1 MEEKLHHDII
11 NEGTN
16 VRQDS
21 LEDPNSYL
29 NLDRW
34 DPTAAHSYI
43 IILDAQQPSTVG
55 GAHSP
60 PNTPCK
66 SLSPPNAP
74 CKRPTAA
81 NSPSRSPTPSK
92 RSPSPTPP
100 TYKRQMRTTSSQ
112 TKSKCTCNKKQ
123 EPHTWEGNTNRSI
136 QESLLSKD
144 DQNANKQCILDYKSM
159 LSKHIKTCEEKC
171 AIIRE
176 GMEIPT
182 WQSSS

>member
-1 MEEKLHHDII
+1 LHHDII

-29 NLDRW
+29 NLHQG
-34 DPTAAHSYI
+34 DPTVAHSYI
-43 IILDAQQPSTVG
+43 IILDALQPSTVG

-112 TKSKCTCNKKQ
+112 TKSKCTCN
-123 EPHTWEGNTNRSI
+123 N
-136 QESLLSKD
+136 SLAKSVP
-144 DQNANKQCILDYKSM
+144 NK
-159 LSKHIKTCEEKC
+159 
-171 AIIRE
+171 
-176 GMEIPT
+176 
-182 WQSSS
+182 